1 MPLTRLDNLISS
13 KTGKYLYVSPDDFNA
28 TDALDN
34 RGNSPLR
41 PFVSIQR
48 AFLEA
53 ARFSYLPNVDNDRF
67 DQFTIMLAPGNH
79 YIDNRPG
86 VEDVSTLPVFQ
97 FNQATQEW
105 EANTNV
111 SFDLSDP
118 DNILYKFNGRDGGA
132 TIPRGTSLVG
142 TDLRRTQVRALYVP
156 DPADKDIPRT
166 ALFNVTGGCYF
177 WQFTILDGDLE
188 ASSPLFNVGSP
199 VGIGKVY
206 TQPNDSTNLAIPEFS
221 HHKITNFVFAD
232 REDLGLLYRK
242 IARVFSDYQPSIDD
256 VYVEGSNSPVTDSW
270 ESTVTYQIGDRVL
283 YNGNAYVASEVSTNI
298 APDADE
304 DKWGRLVIRGREFDY
319 RVQENRIVGP
329 LSDAVRLDEVTI
341 TDSNPPGAVNVR
353 VRTKIN
359 HGFFPGQYVA
369 ISNNGLNTAL
379 NGVFKVTSISQTDPK
394 EFEYVVATTATGLG
408 LISGTTYTAVSA
420 PALDTNAT
428 VQAEVDSV
436 ESASPYVFN
445 VSIRS
450 TWGICGIWAD
460 GRKATGFKSMVIAQ
474 YTGVSLQKDDRA
486 FIRYDEFSNTW
497 NQAPL
502 TDAFATTPYHIKGDA
517 YWKDDWRNFHVRA
530 SDDSFIQN
538 VSIFAVGFADHFLL
552 ESGGDM
558 SITNSNSNFGN
569 TSMHSKGYKGFAF
582 SQDKGGYI
590 THIVPPK
597 SLSTLRN
604 IKQQYYTLD
613 AQLTR
618 ASSNFSRLYF
628 GSDDARSPE
637 DRPAASIGGY
647 RIGARRNEK
656 LYVKLDTSAAKQA
669 ELTPT
674 GFNRWVSALST
685 ISPTG
690 SRSVEDA
697 TRLYVNSNS
706 GFVVGDFV
714 KVDNEFFR
722 ITTLS
727 ATSFNVSRAQLN
739 TLPSDHINGST
750 VTKYVQNSV
759 STTIISEEIDA
770 TETVFDVNDTTGF
783 APNMFAS
790 ITNNQT
796 SINETVRIVS
806 VESLNQLVVERAQ
819 LGTVAVA
826 QPTTALVELTTLANT
841 YSVASPSV
849 TTTLTERYPR
859 IVPASNASE
868 RDYNLAQDAANLI
881 DSNKTFIQSEAF
893 GYILEKYPYL
903 QNRSYV
909 NPNITSETGRYRD
922 ASNLIRANRQEI
934 IDYAFGQMTVA
945 FPTFTVPNNDN
956 DKCKRDIG
964 YIVDAIADD
973 LYDGGNAHMIAS
985 TRAYFDNSGALIT
998 NGVLGEQTQ
1007 SIFAF
1012 NRTRDWAKKAIS
1024 NLLSNTSLLDVIS
1037 ITSSGT
1043 TVTVTTGNP
1052 HNLEAGNIVT
1062 IGGATES
1069 EYNARATVLA
1079 SNLTATQ
1086 FQYTV
1091 SSAPSASP
1099 ATGAYYASTVT
1110 IDPVNNSVDAGRYK
1124 DATNL
1129 INLNR
1134 QEIIDRAAAQVA
1146 IEHPDFYYPG
1156 DQQITSISRY
1166 KDSYRLIQQN
1176 RQEIIDRAAAEIAVQ
1191 HPDFYYPGDAQ
1202 TTSTSRYKDS
1212 YRLIQ
1217 QNRQEII
1224 DGAYAQ
1230 IAIDYPSFVN
1240 PDPSKCQRD
1249 IGYFI
1254 DAVSLD
1260 ISIGSGNVY
1269 ARKFAQQYFTV
1280 SGAPISD
1287 GLLGEEQE
1295 SITAFNKA
1303 RDLMKSAIANQLTV
1317 KDLTVTVDPIT
1328 GSNTD
1333 PNSCSNVQ
1341 LAIDSLTTIITNVIA
1356 AGDVSGLAPE
1366 NIGTVS
1372 DGEAKCKRDI
1382 GLFIDAVSLDIVQ
1395 GSGNVY
1401 SRKFIQNYFD
1411 STGTSWISNGLQGE
1425 EAQSITAFNKARD
1438 VMRLA
1443 VANQLYTKDLSITAD
1458 PAPGSPY
1465 GTTGSNTDNNLNTAL
1480 CSDVQ
1485 SAISSLTTIIT
1496 DVISA
1501 GNLTSLVSE
1510 VTPTISSGEA
1520 KCKRDI
1526 GYIVDS
1532 VAQDL
1537 FWGGNEFT
1545 VGAIR
1550 EYFDNSGLPINNGL
1564 LNEESQSVTAFNAAK
1579 NVVKKAIT
1587 NQLYAKNLDLSFGPF
1602 VAGGAGGDI
1611 TYNASGNANT
1621 CTDVQTTVDNL
1632 FAIVTNVISTG
1643 SLANLPPSTNGSY
1656 DCANVR
1662 GTIDNLTA
1670 IITSALSSGNLNQL
1684 PETNVGPWSQ
1694 VSEASKCKR
1703 DIGYIVEAVTSDLRL
1718 GGNENTINAAEAYY
1732 TAIPLANDTVDG
1744 RQDGYTLDY
1753 IENERPETIDA
1764 YNYVRNLAISAMRNH
1779 NTYINNAS
1787 TTNGSAIVTVSST
1800 IGLTIGMRVRS
1811 IDNIPTGPNDVV
1823 TYNTIIPDNAY
1834 IKKIGDGQNGL
1845 LSNQIEL
1852 GRQGSKFG
1860 EGVTVSA
1867 TSTSS
1872 TVKLYVELTEGIWSN
1887 TVNPST
1893 DSAVIQDYEYLTAGD
1908 PSTGSPG
1915 GECASVAN
1923 SLVNY
1928 FNIISTI
1935 INNGVGTVPR
1945 VASALNTASLA
1956 QRGTLFSLTEYDSN
1970 GNPTTNPHNLESGT
1984 PVRLIPSA
1992 RPGSNPDKRVIRLPK
2007 GFDTNTTYYVIAPGR
2022 RTDPF
2027 DYSNSVGFNGANQQT
2042 LMLAT
2047 SEENAAA
2054 GIYIY
2059 SSETDSVD
2067 PDVNI
2072 DVYQYVLDIKYDL
2085 HQYETRIAQNSSTE
2099 FETSRPH
2106 IFDKPADGVTPQ
2118 LVFFRVGSDIIGSS
2132 LPTLSSTFGGTV
2144 ISEKQEYY
2152 VRYVSSRRF
2161 TIHQTFADA
2170 RDNINPVTFQPG
2182 STSVFYTFASKRRS
2196 PLKYDPVVG
2205 GSNDGCWYLDSLTA
2219 NNEIIPRVKQSDYAG
2234 RIRTTD
2240 TYFERIEDNRSAA
2253 DRVYRL
2259 RYVIPKN
2266 LKTVR
2271 DPLRGFVLKVR
2282 TDEKRRLLPQKIL
2295 LKPTAAGSS
2304 LATINAPLT
2313 GERLGLTLEEQV
2325 TLNPNFESTYDPG
2338 PQGNLKRIETDSKI
2352 SFTTQSARK
2361 RRIGNLDYLEL
2372 TVFDVGVDAEAYK
2385 TKLFTTVKISAPEGG
2400 DGSFVES
2407 IPNSNSTNRITWD
2420 GNSKGT
2426 AYVHAYFAYENDYYM
2441 ILKDFSGNSEI
2452 NYDVNNPTTF
2462 TQGSVTATLLDAP
2475 NGGRSDIANF
2485 LYVVEG
2491 ANVYTMTP
2499 GDTLN
2504 DDQGVSYTIAEVEDV
2519 SELESTFYIFDI
2531 NTIRRRIAGQ
2541 QDGVYYLTCLRGD
2554 IRPYPTGSGVGE
2566 NFRNFRFSQPV
2577 SKLYPEFYKNDPEW
2591 YKGIS
2596 PATATLLDPPP
2607 TISAADNYVHGLVT
2621 VNDSKGSVTKEL
2633 VLDLVSD
2640 PGAGNYTFTGNN
2652 AIQAQPGSASAGS
2665 EGRLIPISGDS
2676 RYPTEGKLYVE
2687 LRRPSI
2693 ARSGNHTFEYLGF
2706 GPGNYST
2713 GFPARQ
2719 EVVLTDVQDFY
2730 AQAKREDAGIVFYT
2744 GLNSNG
2750 DLYIGNRKINA
2761 ITGEETFLERAALV
2775 ESEDEGDS
2783 IGNLVTTFDTPVT
2796 FNDIITVNGGDGS
2809 NESFFNSPVVVN
2821 NPTSFGTVENYPSLK
2836 IVTGEG
2842 TPVGF
2847 DQYLEYNT
2855 VGQRTGDIVLHQ
2867 NRITAAIFDF
2877 NPRGTQDYTIRTALS
2892 NITPDFNNTFG
2903 QTTGFTSQILNTDFG
2918 TRDPL
2923 KSGDLLLK
2931 GDQTSFTGS
2940 LGWIYAND
2948 YIALQNRSDGSTT
2961 PQVVG
2966 IQGNATGTYARI
2978 YWNTG
2983 VDNTS
2988 LSINSSTQ
2996 IRITGATGSLA
3007 ATNGV
3012 WNIVPG
3018 SFNGAENY
3026 IDVILLTNLS
3036 VYPVNLNN
3044 GKGYPVDQVAQ
3055 PNIAISR
3062 SSSQFKEWG
3071 VLGAEAIRTET
3082 SNIGDYKL
3090 GINTVA
3096 RSPHS
3101 AYLNAFVSPETTPR
3115 ANLDVVGTAFIS
3127 GKTINSYLTE
3137 QTATKTETPVDTA
3150 FMVGGNSL
3158 SLNGSA
3164 TFRVMTTNNG
3174 RVGINTSLVDAVT
3187 PSNVLDRNFV
3197 VVGNARVTSDFEL
3210 TGDLQVN
3217 GGDLTTTSTSFN
3229 LVNTNANIL
3238 NFAGDAE
3245 VISLGTNTSGDQ
3257 TLNIGN
3263 NASSHYVQIGNAAT
3277 ETSLRIHRNSTNAV
3291 VDIASVSDTI
3301 GNSCEVT
3308 IGGAWQNTASFTDIR
3323 TRQTRIA
3330 GELEIGTRYAP
3341 GTSQARIFTQ
3351 TRVANI
3357 FDGDQTNTVN
3367 LATNATSFSM
3377 GSLGGTTTV
3386 RNTLNVLASNNVN
3399 GNIRLNGGLNAG
3411 IVEIVRGRFSTT
3423 PVGHNVGSLEN
3434 TNIDFYQ
3441 YNTTGRVIDTQ
3452 GVALWGGT
3460 NFLIAGGQIAGI
3472 DNITNTGGANRIP
3485 GVYNFLNVTGGSG
3498 TGASFNVTVNNDRTI
3513 EIDIVSPG
3521 VGYTDNDLLTIT
3533 NNQLGGGAGGGDLT
3547 FQVSG
3552 INAGGSNYY
3561 LPISTPGVFDFR
3573 VGDLLL
3579 IDRGDAATP
3588 DIVGDGSGGQ
3598 ITGLR
3603 NQANSEIVRVT
3614 GLTNLSNPNDPE
3626 GYRIEVVR
3634 GQDGTQTRTDH
3645 PQGCIIAKLVKQ
3657 TNASYIT
3664 GSDLDDDGV
3673 IDTPV
3678 TGITAGTSNVNIGV
3692 AEFGG
3697 VLTTRDFLRLSGSE
3711 IVGVAR
3717 TVSSDI
3723 QVLEVNDGSTTP
3735 ATVFRVESTTGNT
3748 IIGGDLGVG
3757 TGFNRLTVQ
3766 GSTGNTNITGTLTT
3780 ENTLTINGS
3789 TVENTQFFTIT
3800 NGGSTGIPLRTTF
3813 QIDTANGN
3821 VRMNGGNINIY
3832 GTDGTTPRLTFN
3844 NSSGDFT
3851 TYGSF
3856 SALGTG
3862 PSTFGG
3868 DIVVAGDATINGG
3881 DLTVNSGGNPIFEVN
3896 NNGSMRIAGI
3906 NNYFTQTGGRR
3917 WEYADGFVV
3926 EAEANVNYFVNA
3938 TQNTLF
3944 KLPQNALIGD
3954 MIRIIDIGGNLNYNL
3969 SLIVRAPDNVKVQ
3982 NASDNTARNIASG
3995 IPISDFAGYNGGE
4008 MVVQTPYAAFG
4019 LVFAGSTT
4027 PDGNTAVPSSIAG
4040 WYLIEV

>member
-41 PFVSIQR
+41 PFVTIQR

-67 DQFTIMLAPGNH
+67 DQFTIMLSPGNH

-86 VEDVSTLPVFQ
+86 VEDVSTLPIFQ

-105 EANTNV
+105 ESNTNV

-142 TDLRRTQVRALYVP
+142 TDLRRTQVRALYIP
-156 DPADKDIPRT
+156 DPADPDVPRT

-188 ASSPLFNVGSP
+188 ASSPLYNVGSP
-199 VGIGKVY
+199 VGVGKVY
-206 TQPNDSTNLAIPEFS
+206 TQPGSTTNLAIPVFS
-221 HHKITNFVFAD
+221 HHKMTNFVFAD

-242 IARVFSDYQPSIDD
+242 IARVFSDYQPAIDD
-256 VYVEGSNSPVTDSW
+256 VYVEGSNTPVTDSW
-270 ESTVTYQIGDRVL
+270 FSTSTYQIGDRVL
-283 YNGNAYVASEVSTNI
+283 YDGNAYIASAVSTNI
-298 APDADE
+298 APDSDE
-304 DKWGRLVIRGREFDY
+304 TKWSRLVIRGREFDF

-341 TDSNPPGAVNVR
+341 LDSNPAGTVTVR

-369 ISNNGLNTAL
+369 ISNNGLNTSL
-379 NGVFKVTSISQTDPK
+379 NGVFQVTAISQTDPK
-394 EFEYVVATTATGLG
+394 EFEYKVATTATGLG
-408 LISGTTYTAVSA
+408 LISGTTYTAVSS
-420 PALDTNAT
+420 PSLDTNAT

-569 TSMHSKGYKGFAF
+569 TSMHSVGYKGFAF

-597 SLSTLRN
+597 SLSTLKN
-604 IKQQYYTLD
+604 IKQQYYVLD

-618 ASSNFSRLYF
+618 ATSNQNRLYF
-628 GSDDARSPE
+628 GSDDARSAE

-656 LYVKLDTSAAKQA
+656 LYVKLDTSTAKQA
-669 ELTPT
+669 ELSPS
-674 GFNRWVSALST
+674 GFKRWVSSLST

-690 SRSVEDA
+690 SRSVED
-697 TRLYVNSNS
+697 TSRIYVTSNV
-706 GFVVGDFV
+706 GFAVNDFV
-714 KVDNEFFR
+714 KIDNEFFK
-722 ITTLS
+722 ITGVNASSL
-727 ATSFNVSRAQLN
+727 NVVRAQLSSSA
-739 TLPSDHINGST
+739 SDHVNASV
-750 VTKYVQNSV
+750 VTKYVQNAIA
-759 STTIISEEIDA
+759 TTILNEEVDA
-770 TETVFDVNDTTGF
+770 TETVFDVQSTTGL

-790 ITNNQT
+790 ITNSQT
-796 SINETVRIVS
+796 GINETVRIVTI
-806 VESLNQLVVERAQ
+806 ESSDQITVQRGQ

-826 QPTTALVELTTLANT
+826 QPQTAVVTLTTLSNT
-841 YSVASPSV
+841 YSPASPAV

-859 IVPASNASE
+859 ITPASNASE

-881 DSNKTFIQSEAF
+881 DSNKTFIQAEAF
-893 GYILEKYPYL
+893 GYILQKYPYL
-903 QNRSYV
+903 QNISYV

-922 ASNLIRANRQEI
+922 ASNLINANRQEI
-934 IDYAFGQMTVA
+934 IDYAFTQMQVA
-945 FPTFTVPNNDN
+945 FPSFVVPNNDN
-956 DKCKRDIG
+956 EKCKRDIG
-964 YIVDAIADD
+964 YIVDAIASD
-973 LYDGGNAHMIAS
+973 LYNGGNASIIQA
-985 TRAYFDNSGALIT
+985 TKAYFDNNGALIT

-1007 SIFAF
+1007 SVFAF
-1012 NRTRDWAKKAIS
+1012 NRARDWAKKAIS
-1024 NLLSNTSLLDVIS
+1024 NLLDNTSLLDVIS

-1052 HNLEAGNIVT
+1052 HNLEAGNKVT
-1062 IGGATES
+1062 VGGATQTA
-1069 EYNARATVLA
+1069 YNGKVTVLA
-1079 SNLTATQ
+1079 AGLTTTQ
-1086 FQYTV
+1086 FRYTA
-1091 SSAPSASP
+1091 SSTPSASP
-1099 ATGAYYASTVT
+1099 ATGAYYVSTVT
-1110 IDPVNNSVDAGRYK
+1110 IDPVNDSVEAGRYK
-1124 DATNL
+1124 DASNL

-1134 QEIIDRAAAQVA
+1134 QEIIDRAAAKVA
-1146 IEHPDFYYPG
+1146 IDYPDFYYPG
-1156 DQQITSISRY
+1156 DTQTNATSRF

-1191 HPDFYYPGDAQ
+1191 HPDFYYPNDAQ
-1202 TTSTSRYKDS
+1202 TTSTSRYKDA

-1217 QNRQEII
+1217 LNRQEII
-1224 DGAYAQ
+1224 NGAFAQ
-1230 IAIDYPSFVN
+1230 IAIDYPGFTN
-1240 PDPSKCQRD
+1240 PNPTKCQRD

-1254 DAVSLD
+1254 DAISLD

-1269 ARKFAQQYFTV
+1269 SRKFTQQYFSV
-1280 SGAPISD
+1280 SGSPISD
-1287 GLLGEEQE
+1287 GLLGEEAQ
-1295 SITAFNKA
+1295 SVTAFNKA
-1303 RDLMKSAIANQLTV
+1303 RDLMKSAITNQLTV
-1317 KDLTVTVDPIT
+1317 KDLTVTVDPLT
-1328 GSNTD
+1328 GSNTNT
-1333 PNSCSNVQ
+1333 NSCSNVQ
-1341 LAIDSLTTIITNVIA
+1341 LAINTLTSIVTNAISVGSIT
-1356 AGDVSGLAPE
+1356 GLPPE
-1366 NIGTVS
+1366 NVGTVPA
-1372 DGEAKCKRDI
+1372 GETKCKRDI
-1382 GLFIDAVSLDIVQ
+1382 GLFIDAISLDIVQ
-1395 GSGNVY
+1395 GGGNVY
-1401 SRKFIQNYFD
+1401 SRKFIQQYFNQA
-1411 STGTSWISNGLQGE
+1411 GTSWITGGLQGE
-1425 EAQSITAFNKARD
+1425 EAQSVTAFNKARD
-1438 VMRLA
+1438 VMKLA
-1443 VANQLYTKDLSITAD
+1443 VANQLYVKDLSITAD
-1458 PAPGSPY
+1458 PAPGSNY
-1465 GTTGSNTDNNLNTAL
+1465 GTTGSNTDNNLNPAL

-1485 SAISSLTTIIT
+1485 NAITTLTSIIT
-1496 DVISA
+1496 ARVTA
-1501 GNLTSLVSE
+1501 GNLTGLPAE
-1510 VTPTISSGEA
+1510 TPATIPNGEA

-1532 VAQDL
+1532 ISQDL

-1545 VGAIR
+1545 VGAVR
-1550 EYFDNSGLPINNGL
+1550 EYFTLSGTPISNGL
-1564 LNEESQSVTAFNAAK
+1564 VNEESQTVVAFNAAK
-1579 NVVKKAIT
+1579 DAVKQAVT
-1587 NQLYAKNLDLSFGPF
+1587 NQLYGKNLNLSYGP
-1602 VAGGAGGDI
+1602 ATASGTGGDI
-1611 TYNASGNANT
+1611 TYNASGNAAT
-1621 CTDVQTTVDNL
+1621 CADVQTTVENL
-1632 FAIVTNVISTG
+1632 FAIATSVVASGT
-1643 SLANLPPSTNGSY
+1643 LANLPPVSNGSY

-1662 GTIDNLTA
+1662 NTIDTLTA
-1670 IITSALSSGNLNQL
+1670 ILTTALASGNLSAL
-1684 PETNVGPWSQ
+1684 PEENPGQWSA
-1694 VSEASKCKR
+1694 VSENSKCKR

-1732 TAIPLANDTVDG
+1732 TAIPLNTDTLDG
-1744 RQDGYTLDY
+1744 RQDGFTLDY
-1753 IENERPETIDA
+1753 IENERPETLDA

-1787 TTNGSAIVTVSST
+1787 TTLNSPIVTVPST
-1800 IGLTIGMRVRS
+1800 VGLAIGMRVRS
-1811 IDNIPTGPNDVV
+1811 VDSIPTGPSSTVSF
-1823 TYNTIIPDNAY
+1823 TSTIPDTAY

-1845 LSNQIEL
+1845 ASNQIEL
-1852 GRQGSKFG
+1852 GRLGSRFDEG
-1860 EGVTVSA
+1860 ETVSA
-1867 TSTSS
+1867 QGTSS
-1872 TVKLYVELTEGIWSN
+1872 TTKLYVELNQGSWATTIA
-1887 TVNPST
+1887 PST
-1893 DSAVIQDYEYLTAGD
+1893 DDAVIQDYDYLAAGD
-1908 PSTGSPG
+1908 PSNGAPG
-1915 GECASVAN
+1915 GECATVAN
-1923 SLVNY
+1923 SIVNY

-1935 INNGVGTVPR
+1935 INNGVGVVPR
-1945 VASALNTASLA
+1945 VASSLNTASLA
-1956 QRGTLFSLTEYDSN
+1956 QRGSLFTLTEYDSN
-1970 GNPTTNPHNLESGT
+1970 GNPTSNPHQLETGT
-1984 PVRLIPSA
+1984 PVRLVPSP
-1992 RPGSNPDKRVIRLPK
+1992 RPGTNPDKRVVRLPK
-2007 GFDTNTTYYVIAPGR
+2007 GFDTNTIYYVIAPGR

-2042 LMLAT
+2042 LMLAS

-2072 DVYQYVLDIKYDL
+2072 DVYQYVLDLKYDL
-2085 HQYETRIAQNSSTE
+2085 HQYETTIAPQSSTE
-2099 FETSRPH
+2099 FQTTRPH
-2106 IFDKPADGVTPQ
+2106 IFDKPADGVEPQ
-2118 LVFFRVGSDIIGSS
+2118 LVFFRIGSDIVGSS
-2132 LPTLSSTFGGTV
+2132 LPTLASNFGGTV
-2144 ISEKQEYY
+2144 VSEKQQYY

-2161 TIHQTFADA
+2161 TIHQTFTDA

-2182 STSVFYTFASKRRS
+2182 STAVFYTFASKRRS

-2205 GSNDGCWYLDSLTA
+2205 GANDGCWYLNTLTA
-2219 NNEIIPRVKQSDYAG
+2219 GNEIVPRLKFSDYAG

-2240 TYFERIEDNRSAA
+2240 TYFERIQDDRTED
-2253 DRVYRL
+2253 DRVYRF

-2271 DPLRGFVLKVR
+2271 DPLRGFVFKIR

-2313 GERLGLTLEEQV
+2313 GERLGLTISELGR
-2325 TLNPNFESTYDPG
+2325 ESTYDPG
-2338 PQGNLKRIETDSKI
+2338 PQGNPKRVETDSKI
-2352 SFTTQSARK
+2352 SFTVQSARK
-2361 RRIGNLDYLEL
+2361 RTIQNRDYLEL
-2372 TVFDVGVDAEAYK
+2372 TVFDIGVDAEAYK

-2407 IPNSNSTNRITWD
+2407 IPTSNNTNKISWD

-2441 ILKDFSGNSEI
+2441 ILKDFTGNSEI
-2452 NYDVNNPTTF
+2452 NYDNNTATTF
-2462 TQGSVTATLLDAP
+2462 TQGSVTATLLDEP

-2485 LYVVEG
+2485 LYVVDG

-2531 NTIRRRIAGQ
+2531 DTIRRRIAGQ

-2554 IRPYPTGSGVGE
+2554 IRPFPTGSGVGE

-2607 TISAADNYVHGLVT
+2607 TISAADNYIHGLVT
-2621 VNDSKGSVTKEL
+2621 VNDSKGSVTRET
-2633 VLDLVSD
+2633 VLDFVSD
-2640 PGAGNYTFTGNN
+2640 PGTGNYTYTGSNS
-2652 AIQAQPGSASAGS
+2652 IQAQPGSASAGS

-2676 RYPTEGKLYVE
+2676 QYPTEGKLYIE

-2796 FNDIITVNGGDGS
+2796 FNQIITINGGDGS
-2809 NESFFNSPVVVN
+2809 DESFFNSPVVIN
-2821 NPTSFGTVENYPSLK
+2821 NATSFGTVENNPSLK

-2847 DQYLEYNT
+2847 DQYLEFNT
-2855 VGQRTGDIVLHQ
+2855 VGQRTGDIVIHQ
-2867 NRITAAIFDF
+2867 NRITAAVFDF
-2877 NPRGTQDYTIRTALS
+2877 NPRGTQDYTIRTSIS

-2903 QTTGFTSQILNTDFG
+2903 QTTGFTSQILATNFG

-2923 KSGDLLLK
+2923 KSGDMLLK

-2948 YIALQNRSDGSTT
+2948 YIAITNRSDGQTT

-2966 IQGNATGTYARI
+2966 IQGNATGTFARI
-2978 YWNTG
+2978 NWNTG
-2983 VDNTS
+2983 INNGS

-2996 IRITGATGSLA
+2996 IRITNATGTLA
-3007 ATNGV
+3007 VTNGV

-3018 SFNGAENY
+3018 SFNAANNY
-3026 IDVILLTNLS
+3026 IDVILNSNLS

-3055 PNIAISR
+3055 PNIAIAR

-3082 SNIGDYKL
+3082 SAIGDYKL

-3096 RSPHS
+3096 RSAHS
-3101 AYLNAFVSPETTPR
+3101 AYLTAFVSPETTPR
-3115 ANLDVVGTAFIS
+3115 ANLDVVGNAFIS
-3127 GKTINSYLTE
+3127 GKAINSYLTE
-3137 QTATKTETPVDTA
+3137 QTTTKTETNLDNALV
-3150 FMVGGNSL
+3150 VGGNSL

-3164 TFRVMTTNNG
+3164 TFRVQTTNNG
-3174 RVGINTSLVDAVT
+3174 RVGINTSLVDLSN

-3197 VVGNARVTSDFEL
+3197 VVGNARITSDFEL

-3217 GGDLTTTSTSFN
+3217 GGDLTTTSPSFN
-3229 LVNTNANIL
+3229 LLNTSSPDIL
-3238 NFAGDAE
+3238 NFAGGAE
-3245 VISLGTNTSGDQ
+3245 VFNIGHTTTGSQ
-3257 TLNIGN
+3257 TINIGN
-3263 NASSHYVQIGNAAT
+3263 ASSSSYIQVGNVAT
-3277 ETSLRIHRNSTNAV
+3277 ESVFRIHRNSLNAI
-3291 VDIASVSDTI
+3291 VDIASVADTV
-3301 GNSCEVT
+3301 GNSCEVQL
-3308 IGGAWQNTASFTDIR
+3308 GGAWSNTASFTEIR
-3323 TRQTRIA
+3323 TRQTLIA
-3330 GELEIGTRYAP
+3330 GELEFGTRYAA
-3341 GTSQARIFTQ
+3341 GTSQSRIFTQ
-3351 TRVANI
+3351 TRVLNA

-3367 LATNATSFSM
+3367 LATNATTFNL
-3377 GSLGGTTTV
+3377 GSLGGNTTI
-3386 RNTLNVLASNNVN
+3386 RNTLNVLASENVN

-3423 PVGHNVGSLEN
+3423 PVAHNVGNLAN

-3452 GVALWGGT
+3452 GVAQWGGT
-3460 NFLIAGGQIAGI
+3460 SFLVAGGQIAAI
-3472 DNITNTGGANRIP
+3472 DNITNTGGSNRNPGTYSFIP
-3485 GVYNFLNVTGGSG
+3485 ATGGTG
-3498 TGASFNVTVNNDRTI
+3498 TGATFTINIANDKTLNI
-3513 EIDIVSPG
+3513 EIVSPG
-3521 VGYTDNDLLTIT
+3521 SGYTDNDVLTIT
-3533 NNQLGGGAGGGDLT
+3533 AAQIGGGTGAGTLT
-3547 FQVSG
+3547 FQVNG
-3552 INAGGSNYY
+3552 INAGGSSYY

-3573 VGDLLL
+3573 VGDLIL

-3588 DIVGDGSGGQ
+3588 DSVVVDGGGS

-3626 GYRIEVVR
+3626 GFRVQVIR
-3634 GQDGTQTRTDH
+3634 GQEGTQTRTDH
-3645 PQGCIIAKLVKQ
+3645 PQGCVLAKLIKQ

-3664 GSDLDDDGV
+3664 GSDLDNNGV
-3673 IDTPV
+3673 LDTPV
-3678 TGITAGTSNVNIGV
+3678 TGISNSSANVNIGV

-3711 IVGVAR
+3711 IVGIAR
-3717 TVSSDI
+3717 TVSTDI
-3723 QVLEVNDGSTTP
+3723 QVLEVNDGSLTP
-3735 ATVFRVESTTGNT
+3735 ATVFKVESTTGNT
-3748 IIGGDLGVG
+3748 IVGGDFGVG
-3757 TGFNRLTVQ
+3757 TGFNKLTVQ
-3766 GSTGNTNITGTLTT
+3766 GSTGNTNIAGTLTT

-3789 TVENTQFFTIT
+3789 TIANTQFFTIT
-3800 NGGSTGIPLRTTF
+3800 NGGATGTPLRTTF

-3832 GTDGTTPRLTFN
+3832 GTDGTTPRLTFV

-3862 PSTFGG
+3862 ASTFGG
-3868 DIVVAGDATINGG
+3868 DIVAAGDLTINGG
-3881 DLTVNSGGNPIFEVN
+3881 DITVNSGGNPIFEVN
-3896 NNGSMRIAGI
+3896 SNGSMRIAGI

-3917 WEYADGFVV
+3917 WEYADGFVIN
-3926 EAEANVNYFVNA
+3926 ALANVNYFVNA

-3982 NASDNTARNIASG
+3982 NATDNTARNIASG